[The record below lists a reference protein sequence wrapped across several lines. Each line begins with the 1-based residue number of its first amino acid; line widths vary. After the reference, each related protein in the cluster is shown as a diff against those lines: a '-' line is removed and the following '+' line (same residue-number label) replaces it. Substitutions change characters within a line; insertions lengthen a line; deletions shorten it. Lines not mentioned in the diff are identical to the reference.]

1 MFIVDHNVDLEVLGH
16 TTKLRAPYSTL
27 AQLLGPPAKTA
38 PEKCSTIWG
47 LRDEDDTE
55 HILLKDWQD
64 EDDPTF
70 KTSVF
75 RAQPV
80 YDWDVWATDKKVAT
94 KFCKWLSAAVIAKLA
109 EVKTLTVEGKAELNR
124 LVASGLPLGEAMKRV
139 TLQSPADLAD
149 RFAWPIKS

>member
-1 MFIVDHNVDLEVLGH
+1 MFIVDHRVDLDVPGH

-27 AQLLGPPAKTA
+27 FQLLGAPAKTA

-55 HILLKDWQD
+55 HVLLKDWQD
-64 EDDPTF
+64 EDNRSF
-70 KTSVF
+70 KPSVF
-75 RAQPV
+75 RAKPS

-109 EVKTLTVEGKAELNR
+109 EVKTLTAEGKAELNK
-124 LVASGLPLGEAMKRV
+124 LVAAGVPLGEAMKRV

-149 RFAWPIKS
+149 RFGWPIKS